1 MRSAHRSQ
9 VRGWLT
15 ALLATLALLALMAG
29 PAAAAVDDK
38 YGTVAVIDAATGSE
52 NIVGGEP
59 QVCDFYFAFDLN
71 EQADVLGW
79 VVKTWNATPLAGTTV
94 LSGKDGPTDADGQL
108 RQPDSGSLSLPDG
121 RYNVIW
127 DDESPVDSSNGH
139 QSFTVSC
146 EASTPTPT
154 PTPTATAAPTE
165 APTATPT
172 ATPTGGVLPATGA
185 PTGTPAGGVEAATGS
200 ARVTLPP
207 TDTDPSSAGGD
218 ATAIMLM
225 VAGLG
230 LLGFA
235 LMTLVP
241 TWIAARKPIRR
252 R

>member
-9 VRGWLT
+9 VRGPLA
-15 ALLATLALLALMAG
+15 ALVATLALLALIAG
-29 PAAAAVDDK
+29 PTAAAVGDK
-38 YGTVAVIDAATGSE
+38 YGTVAVIDASTNSE
-52 NIVGGEP
+52 TIVNGEP
-59 QVCDFYFAFDLN
+59 QVCDFYFVFDLN
-71 EQADVLGW
+71 VQADVVGW
-79 VVKTWNATPLAGTTV
+79 VVKTWNATPLAGSTV
-94 LSGKDGPTDADGQL
+94 LSGKGGPTDADGKL

-146 EASTPTPT
+146 EAPTQ
-154 PTPTATAAPTE
+154 

-172 ATPTGGVLPATGA
+172 QAPTQAPTATPTGAVLPATGA
-185 PTGTPAGGVEAATGS
+185 PSGTPGGGVEAATGA

-207 TDTDPSSAGGD
+207 TDAGRPSSTHGD
-218 ATAIMLM
+218 ATSSWLI
-225 VAGLG
+225 VAGMG

-235 LMTLVP
+235 LMGLVP

-252 R
+252 RPR